1 MCNQSVGLIASV
13 IEKSGIPTVCLSL
26 LREVSEKVRPP
37 RTLFVPFPIGYPL
50 GAPDQP
56 ELQHSIIR
64 AALYLLDAAG
74 PLPLLHSYE
83 SGMYRW
89 TAVPLLPPRA
99 SRK

>member
-26 LREVSEKVRPP
+26 LREVSEKVQPP
-37 RTLFVPFPIGYPL
+37 RTLFVTFPIGYPL

-64 AALYLLDAAG
+64 AALDLLDATG
-74 PLPLLHSYE
+74 PLPLLHSYPDRGP
-83 SGMYRW
+83 SIAFR
-89 TAVPLLPPRA
+89 P
-99 SRK
+99 

>member
-26 LREVSEKVRPP
+26 LREVSEKVQTP

-50 GAPDQP
+50 GATDQP

-64 AALYLLDAAG
+64 AALDLFDATG
-74 PLPLLHSYE
+74 PLPLLHSYQ
-83 SGMYRW
+83 
-89 TAVPLLPPRA
+89 
-99 SRK
+99 